1 MNNIKRIVK
10 KSGSS
15 FFWSMR
21 FLPKAKRNAMYTI
34 YAFCRHL
41 DDIVDGDAEMSE
53 KLELI
58 AAWRE
63 ELDNIYDKKTPATD
77 IGRKIYKNCMRFKLP
92 KEELS
97 RLIEAISM
105 DIPNP
110 VQAPSLDELYR
121 YCRGVAGVPGS
132 LSLRIFGCQDEEV
145 IEQLSTSLGTALQI
159 TNILRDVKEDA
170 QLNRLYIPREF
181 LEKAGITSVDPL
193 TVVVDK
199 NLAIAR
205 EELARIAV
213 ANFEKADG
221 LIKKLD
227 KKTSRH
233 VRMIESIYRRYF
245 DMMQRRGWEII
256 SPKQGSPDCRQHATP
271 AAVFPAAGC
280 SFMRRH
286 RFRAD
291 AAGRFSAVGWIGRL
305 IMLPMSFWVPIRE
318 SENFGSSP
326 IL

>member
-1 MNNIKRIVK
+1 MNNIKQIVK

-21 FLPKAKRNAMYTI
+21 FLPLAKRNAMYTI

-41 DDIVDGDAEMSE
+41 DDIVDGDSDMAE
-53 KLELI
+53 KVELI
-58 AAWRE
+58 DAWRE
-63 ELDNIYDKKTPATD
+63 ELNNIYDKKAPVTE

-110 VQAPSLDELYR
+110 VQAPSLEELYR

-132 LSLRIFGCQDEEV
+132 LSLRIFGCQDEEL
-145 IEQLSTSLGTALQI
+145 IAQLSDSLGTALQI

-170 QLNRLYIPREF
+170 QINRLYIPREF
-181 LEKAGITSVDPL
+181 LEKAGITSRDPL

-205 EELARIAV
+205 EELAQIAI
-213 ANFEKADG
+213 ANFNRAQE
-221 LIKKLD
+221 LMPKLD
-227 KKTSRH
+227 KKTARH
-233 VRMIESIYRRYF
+233 VRMIERIYRRYF
-245 DMMQRRGWEII
+245 DIMQKRGWEII
-256 SPKQGSPDCRQHATP
+256 SPKPRLGKLSKFSIAL
-271 AAVFPAAGC
+271 
-280 SFMRRH
+280 
-286 RFRAD
+286 RAY
-291 AAGRFSAVGWIGRL
+291 FNL
-305 IMLPMSFWVPIRE
+305 K
-318 SENFGSSP
+318 
-326 IL
+326 

>member
-1 MNNIKRIVK
+1 M
-10 KSGSS
+10 
-15 FFWSMR
+15 
-21 FLPKAKRNAMYTI
+21 
-34 YAFCRHL
+34 
-41 DDIVDGDAEMSE
+41 
-53 KLELI
+53 
-58 AAWRE
+58 
-63 ELDNIYDKKTPATD
+63 
-77 IGRKIYKNCMRFKLP
+77 
-92 KEELS
+92 
-97 RLIEAISM
+97 
-105 DIPNP
+105 
-110 VQAPSLDELYR
+110 
-121 YCRGVAGVPGS
+121 
-132 LSLRIFGCQDEEV
+132 

-256 SPKQGSPDCRQHATP
+256 SPKPNLSKFKKFSIAL
-271 AAVFPAAGC
+271 
-280 SFMRRH
+280 
-286 RFRAD
+286 RAY
-291 AAGRFSAVGWIGRL
+291 FNL
-305 IMLPMSFWVPIRE
+305 K
-318 SENFGSSP
+318 
-326 IL
+326 

>member
-1 MNNIKRIVK
+1 MNNIKQIVK

-21 FLPKAKRNAMYTI
+21 FLPLAKRNAMYTI

-41 DDIVDGDAEMSE
+41 DDIVDGDSDMAE
-53 KLELI
+53 KVELI
-58 AAWRE
+58 DAWRE
-63 ELDNIYDKKTPATD
+63 ELNNIYDKKAPVTE

-110 VQAPSLDELYR
+110 VQAPSLEELYR

-132 LSLRIFGCQDEEV
+132 LSLRIFGCQAAEL
-145 IEQLSTSLGTALQI
+145 IAQLSDSLGTALQI

-170 QLNRLYIPREF
+170 QINRLYIPREF
-181 LEKAGITSVDPL
+181 LEKAGITSRDPL

-205 EELARIAV
+205 EELAQIAI
-213 ANFEKADG
+213 ANFNRAQE
-221 LIKKLD
+221 LMPKLD
-227 KKTSRH
+227 KKTARH
-233 VRMIESIYRRYF
+233 VRMIERIYRRYF
-245 DMMQRRGWEII
+245 DIMQKRGWEII
-256 SPKQGSPDCRQHATP
+256 SPKPRLGKLSKFSIAL
-271 AAVFPAAGC
+271 
-280 SFMRRH
+280 
-286 RFRAD
+286 RAY
-291 AAGRFSAVGWIGRL
+291 FNL
-305 IMLPMSFWVPIRE
+305 K
-318 SENFGSSP
+318 
-326 IL
+326 